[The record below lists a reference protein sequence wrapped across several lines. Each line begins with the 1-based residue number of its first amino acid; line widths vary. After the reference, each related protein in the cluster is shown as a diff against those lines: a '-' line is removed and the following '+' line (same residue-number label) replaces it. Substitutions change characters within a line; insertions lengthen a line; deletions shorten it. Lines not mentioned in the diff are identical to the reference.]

1 MRSVSGALGNSC
13 TWLFLHRLKGEIE
26 LELRHRAVTQDFVHH
41 GYGRV
46 QKVAPTERSEL
57 PIQIRVKADR
67 PTTSNNLFATRKDQL
82 QIKVQGC
89 ERLL

>member
-1 MRSVSGALGNSC
+1 M
-13 TWLFLHRLKGEIE
+13 
-26 LELRHRAVTQDFVHH
+26 ELRHRAVTQDFVHH